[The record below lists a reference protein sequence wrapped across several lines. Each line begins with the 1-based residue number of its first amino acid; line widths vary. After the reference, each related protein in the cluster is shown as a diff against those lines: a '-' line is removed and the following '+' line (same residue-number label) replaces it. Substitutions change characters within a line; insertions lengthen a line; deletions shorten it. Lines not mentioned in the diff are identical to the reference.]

1 MLNVLRIFFG
11 LQHIQNAL
19 FVMER
24 NNTTDMN
31 NNNDNRVTRVVIV
44 GGGFGGLEVAKT
56 LAGKEVDVLML
67 DKNNYHTFQP
77 LLYQVAT
84 GSLQAES
91 IAFSLRKNF
100 DSQKNL
106 RFRIGEL
113 LKVIPEKNTIETT
126 IGNFEYDYL
135 VIATGSTTN
144 FFGNK
149 DVEKF
154 SMPMKSI
161 PEALNLRYSILQN
174 IEEALLA
181 GLYYGVDW
189 LSITLQRRQ
198 HRWRG
203 EISVPYVMLYRLEV
217 PDSLPGFSVQRQ
229 QTISKEVVAD
239 PIATVKVKSSR
250 PGWNKNNS
258 TFAVERHPRP
268 IIGGATL
275 LPRVLGPG
283 FVTELAGM
291 RDGVK

>member
-19 FVMER
+19 FVMKR

-31 NNNDNRVTRVVIV
+31 NNNNDNRVPRVVIV

-113 LKVIPEKNTIETT
+113 LKVIPEKNTIETSNT
-126 IGNFEYDYL
+126 
-135 VIATGSTTN
+135 
-144 FFGNK
+144 
-149 DVEKF
+149 
-154 SMPMKSI
+154 
-161 PEALNLRYSILQN
+161 
-174 IEEALLA
+174 
-181 GLYYGVDW
+181 
-189 LSITLQRRQ
+189 
-198 HRWRG
+198 
-203 EISVPYVMLYRLEV
+203 
-217 PDSLPGFSVQRQ
+217 
-229 QTISKEVVAD
+229 
-239 PIATVKVKSSR
+239 
-250 PGWNKNNS
+250 
-258 TFAVERHPRP
+258 
-268 IIGGATL
+268 
-275 LPRVLGPG
+275 
-283 FVTELAGM
+283 
-291 RDGVK
+291 